1 LPKGVLN
8 LKNRKFVTRAAIFD
22 VVNGLSLL
30 QTLLEL
36 HHHLAMLL
44 LVMLHWMQLEL
55 NENAFWLI
63 AERSTVKKESSTLM
77 EMK

>member
-1 LPKGVLN
+1 
-8 LKNRKFVTRAAIFD
+8 VTRAAIFD